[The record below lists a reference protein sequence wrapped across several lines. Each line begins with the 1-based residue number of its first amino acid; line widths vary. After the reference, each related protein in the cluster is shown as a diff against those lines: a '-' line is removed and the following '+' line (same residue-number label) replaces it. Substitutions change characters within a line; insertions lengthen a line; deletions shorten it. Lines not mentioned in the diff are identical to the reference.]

1 LVFIN
6 NLHYYLI
13 DIDYTKDPSK
23 NKKVF
28 GVPLETAVKNSK
40 IKDDYELPA
49 IVYRC
54 IEYLDAK
61 GGKIIHII

>member
-1 LVFIN
+1 M
-6 NLHYYLI
+6 I
-13 DIDYTKDPSK
+13 DIDNKDLDK

-28 GVPLETAVKNSK
+28 GVNLETAIKNSK

-61 GGKIIHII
+61 GGNIAKR

>member
-1 LVFIN
+1 M
-6 NLHYYLI
+6 I
-13 DIDYTKDPSK
+13 DIDNKDLDK

-28 GVPLETAVKNSK
+28 GVNLETAIKNSK

-61 GGKIIHII
+61 GGNIKIKNLII